1 MKDTQFNSRPLFNT
15 DLRDKLKQTIA
26 KKEYKGP
33 MPNLTIL
40 GNVNRIGEEG
50 VNHIL
55 LSKFSKNPVGKIL
68 AIDSDEPLHHRTLG
82 YFRTFQGFWHYIST
96 EERDDRLREL
106 TGHNLDKLVEKLT
119 KIRIHNFNALIL
131 DALYQR
137 AVQKKESI
145 LLIRKSTLPFDH
157 YRIYNHKT
165 GLRQRMAFSFWLI
178 EGCEVIRKA
187 IKESS
192 GKNIV
197 YPDFTP
203 FMNTPN
209 LTLEEFIQKEFFDAV
224 IPTTSSET
232 AEDETQSPKKESVL
246 LTTQETDSEELVVQ
260 AKAQSE
266 ELLNITQETDVENP
280 VAEAEKSAETT
291 ENLHNDL
298 EESVVEAE
306 ETSVEEVASVSELDL
321 NDNMIHAEHAP
332 HAHSH
337 HHNG

>member
-1 MKDTQFNSRPLFNT
+1 MKDTHFNSRNLFNT
-15 DLRDKLKQTIA
+15 DLRDKLKQTVK

-55 LSKFSKNPVGKIL
+55 LSKFSKNPVGNIL
-68 AIDSDEPLHHRTLG
+68 AIDSEEPLHHRTLG
-82 YFRTFQGFWHYIST
+82 YFKTFQGFWHYIST

-157 YRIYNHKT
+157 YRVYNNQT

-178 EGCEVIRKA
+178 EGCETIRKA

-224 IPTTSSET
+224 VPTPTSE
-232 AEDETQSPKKESVL
+232 EPVEVQTQASKQESAL
-246 LTTQETDSEELVVQ
+246 LTPTEETDSNEVVVQ
-260 AKAQSE
+260 EEAQAALNPTE
-266 ELLNITQETDVENP
+266 ETQVENL
-280 VAEAEKSAETT
+280 VAEAEKSESTT
-291 ENLHNDL
+291 EDMQTDL
-298 EESVVEAE
+298 AESVAAA
-306 ETSVEEVASVSELDL
+306 EEVAQVCELDL
-321 NDNMIHAEHAP
+321 KTNVVHAEHAS
-332 HAHSH
+332 HGHSH
-337 HHNG
+337 HHSG